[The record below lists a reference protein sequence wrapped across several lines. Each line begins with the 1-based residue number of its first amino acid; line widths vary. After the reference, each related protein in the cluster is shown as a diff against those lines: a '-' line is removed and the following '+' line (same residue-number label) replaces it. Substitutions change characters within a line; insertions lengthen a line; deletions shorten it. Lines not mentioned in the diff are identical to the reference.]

1 MKKVILF
8 LFSLFFFCYSVY
20 ADDFDITGEYVTL
33 YNMNE
38 DTLLYS
44 KNDTKKTSIA
54 SLTKMMTTLVA
65 IEEIDNLDKIVTIKE
80 KDFEGIVGYSKAG
93 FKVGDKVTYRDLL
106 YGIIL
111 PSGADAVNAVVNN
124 TLGYDK
130 FIKKM
135 NETAKKI
142 GMNDTSYANPIGKDD
157 ENNYSTSNDLAKLLK
172 YALKNKTFKTIFT
185 TKNYKTSNGLNLE
198 STVNRYENILN
209 TNEIKGAK
217 SGFTK
222 DAGRCLASI
231 TTLNNVDYL
240 LVVINSS
247 TTSPYNA
254 IKDTITILKGIRDKY
269 EAHHKVKITD
279 EAIKAAVELSSRYI
293 NDRYLPDKAIDL
305 MDEAASKVKLASLT
319 APKEVKKIEEKIGEI
334 VKEKE
339 DAINV
344 QDFEKAAKLRDK
356 EQKEKEK
363 LEKVKLEWEQK
374 NQIKETKVTEE
385 DIAGIVSNWT
395 GVPVVKL
402 TEAEADKLKNLEA
415 ELHKRVI
422 GQDEAIVAVA
432 KAIRRGRVGLKDP
445 NRPIGSFLFLGP
457 TGVGKT
463 ELSKALAESLFG
475 NEDAMIR
482 IDMSEYME
490 GHSVSKLIGSP
501 PGYVG
506 FDDGGQLT
514 EKIRRKPY
522 SVILFD
528 EIEKAHPDVMNMLL
542 QILDDGRLTDAQG
555 RTVNFK
561 NTVIIMTSNIG
572 ARLITDKTTLGFSA
586 VDKKDETQKEY
597 ESIKKDVMGELKKQ
611 FRPEFINRI
620 DEIIVFH
627 KLNNE
632 DIKQIIDIMINQVT
646 KRMQE
651 KGYNL
656 EIEDSVKELI
666 AKKGIDTNYGARPL
680 KRAIQNILEDRVAEE
695 ILDGNIKQNK
705 KAIIKAED
713 DKIVIK

>member
-1 MKKVILF
+1 MKKAVFF

-80 KDFEGIVGYSKAG
+80 RDFEGTVGYSKAG

-142 GMNDTSYANPIGKDD
+142 GMNDTSYANPVGKDD

-172 YALKNKTFKTIFT
+172 YALKNETFKTIFT

-254 IKDTITILKGIRDKY
+254 VKDTITIYDYYNNNYGYKNIINDDTFIKEIPVDFSKEKTYKITGSEDIEKYLKNNTEVTYKYVGSDKVTFNT
-269 EAHHKVKITD
+269 KKGSKLGVVKIYDGDVLLATSNVYL
-279 EAIKAAVELSSRYI
+279 ENNIEYYPIITYIMIGIAVVFVLLI
-293 NDRYLPDKAIDL
+293 
-305 MDEAASKVKLASLT
+305 
-319 APKEVKKIEEKIGEI
+319 VKKI
-334 VKEKE
+334 
-339 DAINV
+339 
-344 QDFEKAAKLRDK
+344 
-356 EQKEKEK
+356 
-363 LEKVKLEWEQK
+363 
-374 NQIKETKVTEE
+374 
-385 DIAGIVSNWT
+385 
-395 GVPVVKL
+395 
-402 TEAEADKLKNLEA
+402 
-415 ELHKRVI
+415 
-422 GQDEAIVAVA
+422 
-432 KAIRRGRVGLKDP
+432 
-445 NRPIGSFLFLGP
+445 
-457 TGVGKT
+457 
-463 ELSKALAESLFG
+463 
-475 NEDAMIR
+475 
-482 IDMSEYME
+482 
-490 GHSVSKLIGSP
+490 
-501 PGYVG
+501 
-506 FDDGGQLT
+506 
-514 EKIRRKPY
+514 
-522 SVILFD
+522 
-528 EIEKAHPDVMNMLL
+528 
-542 QILDDGRLTDAQG
+542 
-555 RTVNFK
+555 
-561 NTVIIMTSNIG
+561 
-572 ARLITDKTTLGFSA
+572 
-586 VDKKDETQKEY
+586 
-597 ESIKKDVMGELKKQ
+597 
-611 FRPEFINRI
+611 
-620 DEIIVFH
+620 
-627 KLNNE
+627 
-632 DIKQIIDIMINQVT
+632 
-646 KRMQE
+646 
-651 KGYNL
+651 
-656 EIEDSVKELI
+656 
-666 AKKGIDTNYGARPL
+666 
-680 KRAIQNILEDRVAEE
+680 
-695 ILDGNIKQNK
+695 NK
-705 KAIIKAED
+705 KKHRRRRR
-713 DKIVIK
+713 

>member
-1 MKKVILF
+1 MKKAVFF

-80 KDFEGIVGYSKAG
+80 RDFEGTVGYSKAG

-142 GMNDTSYANPIGKDD
+142 GMNDTSYANPVGKDD

-254 IKDTITILKGIRDKY
+254 VKDTITIYDYYNNNYGYKNIINDDTFIKEIPVDFSKEKTYKITGSEDIEKYLKNNTEVTYKYVGSDKVTFNT
-269 EAHHKVKITD
+269 KKGSKLGVVKIYDGDVLLATSNVYL
-279 EAIKAAVELSSRYI
+279 ENNIEYYPIITYIMIGIAVIFVLLI
-293 NDRYLPDKAIDL
+293 
-305 MDEAASKVKLASLT
+305 
-319 APKEVKKIEEKIGEI
+319 VKKI
-334 VKEKE
+334 
-339 DAINV
+339 
-344 QDFEKAAKLRDK
+344 
-356 EQKEKEK
+356 
-363 LEKVKLEWEQK
+363 
-374 NQIKETKVTEE
+374 
-385 DIAGIVSNWT
+385 
-395 GVPVVKL
+395 
-402 TEAEADKLKNLEA
+402 
-415 ELHKRVI
+415 
-422 GQDEAIVAVA
+422 
-432 KAIRRGRVGLKDP
+432 
-445 NRPIGSFLFLGP
+445 
-457 TGVGKT
+457 
-463 ELSKALAESLFG
+463 
-475 NEDAMIR
+475 
-482 IDMSEYME
+482 
-490 GHSVSKLIGSP
+490 
-501 PGYVG
+501 
-506 FDDGGQLT
+506 
-514 EKIRRKPY
+514 
-522 SVILFD
+522 
-528 EIEKAHPDVMNMLL
+528 
-542 QILDDGRLTDAQG
+542 
-555 RTVNFK
+555 
-561 NTVIIMTSNIG
+561 
-572 ARLITDKTTLGFSA
+572 
-586 VDKKDETQKEY
+586 
-597 ESIKKDVMGELKKQ
+597 
-611 FRPEFINRI
+611 
-620 DEIIVFH
+620 
-627 KLNNE
+627 
-632 DIKQIIDIMINQVT
+632 
-646 KRMQE
+646 
-651 KGYNL
+651 
-656 EIEDSVKELI
+656 
-666 AKKGIDTNYGARPL
+666 
-680 KRAIQNILEDRVAEE
+680 
-695 ILDGNIKQNK
+695 NK
-705 KAIIKAED
+705 KKHRRRRR
-713 DKIVIK
+713 

>member
-1 MKKVILF
+1 MKKAVFF

-80 KDFEGIVGYSKAG
+80 RDFEGTVGYSKAG

-142 GMNDTSYANPIGKDD
+142 GMNDTSYANPVGKDD

-172 YALKNKTFKTIFT
+172 YALKNETFKTIFT

-254 IKDTITILKGIRDKY
+254 VKDTITIYDYYNNNYGYKNIINDDTFIKEIPVDFSKEKTYKITGSEDIEKYLKNNTEVTYKYVGSDKVTFNT
-269 EAHHKVKITD
+269 KKGSKLGVVKIYDGDVLLATSNVYL
-279 EAIKAAVELSSRYI
+279 ENNIEYYRIITYIMIGIAVIFVLLI
-293 NDRYLPDKAIDL
+293 
-305 MDEAASKVKLASLT
+305 
-319 APKEVKKIEEKIGEI
+319 VKKIK
-334 VKEKE
+334 KK
-339 DAINV
+339 
-344 QDFEKAAKLRDK
+344 K
-356 EQKEKEK
+356 
-363 LEKVKLEWEQK
+363 
-374 NQIKETKVTEE
+374 
-385 DIAGIVSNWT
+385 
-395 GVPVVKL
+395 
-402 TEAEADKLKNLEA
+402 
-415 ELHKRVI
+415 H
-422 GQDEAIVAVA
+422 
-432 KAIRRGRVGLKDP
+432 RR
-445 NRPIGSFLFLGP
+445 
-457 TGVGKT
+457 
-463 ELSKALAESLFG
+463 
-475 NEDAMIR
+475 
-482 IDMSEYME
+482 
-490 GHSVSKLIGSP
+490 
-501 PGYVG
+501 
-506 FDDGGQLT
+506 
-514 EKIRRKPY
+514 RR
-522 SVILFD
+522 
-528 EIEKAHPDVMNMLL
+528 
-542 QILDDGRLTDAQG
+542 R
-555 RTVNFK
+555 
-561 NTVIIMTSNIG
+561 
-572 ARLITDKTTLGFSA
+572 
-586 VDKKDETQKEY
+586 
-597 ESIKKDVMGELKKQ
+597 
-611 FRPEFINRI
+611 
-620 DEIIVFH
+620 
-627 KLNNE
+627 
-632 DIKQIIDIMINQVT
+632 
-646 KRMQE
+646 
-651 KGYNL
+651 
-656 EIEDSVKELI
+656 
-666 AKKGIDTNYGARPL
+666 
-680 KRAIQNILEDRVAEE
+680 
-695 ILDGNIKQNK
+695 
-705 KAIIKAED
+705 
-713 DKIVIK
+713 

>member
-1 MKKVILF
+1 MKKAVFF

-80 KDFEGIVGYSKAG
+80 RDFEGTVGYSKAG

-142 GMNDTSYANPIGKDD
+142 GMNDTSYANPVGKDD

-254 IKDTITILKGIRDKY
+254 VKDTITIYDYYNNNYGYKNIINDDTFIKEIPVDFSKEKTYKITGSEDIEKYLKNNTEVTYKYVGSDKVTFNT
-269 EAHHKVKITD
+269 KKGSKLGVVKIYDGGVLLATSNVYL
-279 EAIKAAVELSSRYI
+279 ENNIEYYPIITYIMIGIAVVFVL
-293 NDRYLPDKAIDL
+293 L
-305 MDEAASKVKLASLT
+305 
-319 APKEVKKIEEKIGEI
+319 I
-334 VKEKE
+334 VK
-339 DAINV
+339 
-344 QDFEKAAKLRDK
+344 
-356 EQKEKEK
+356 
-363 LEKVKLEWEQK
+363 
-374 NQIKETKVTEE
+374 
-385 DIAGIVSNWT
+385 
-395 GVPVVKL
+395 
-402 TEAEADKLKNLEA
+402 
-415 ELHKRVI
+415 
-422 GQDEAIVAVA
+422 
-432 KAIRRGRVGLKDP
+432 
-445 NRPIGSFLFLGP
+445 
-457 TGVGKT
+457 
-463 ELSKALAESLFG
+463 
-475 NEDAMIR
+475 
-482 IDMSEYME
+482 
-490 GHSVSKLIGSP
+490 
-501 PGYVG
+501 
-506 FDDGGQLT
+506 
-514 EKIRRKPY
+514 
-522 SVILFD
+522 
-528 EIEKAHPDVMNMLL
+528 
-542 QILDDGRLTDAQG
+542 
-555 RTVNFK
+555 
-561 NTVIIMTSNIG
+561 
-572 ARLITDKTTLGFSA
+572 
-586 VDKKDETQKEY
+586 
-597 ESIKKDVMGELKKQ
+597 IKKKKH
-611 FRPEFINRI
+611 RR
-620 DEIIVFH
+620 
-627 KLNNE
+627 
-632 DIKQIIDIMINQVT
+632 
-646 KRMQE
+646 R
-651 KGYNL
+651 
-656 EIEDSVKELI
+656 
-666 AKKGIDTNYGARPL
+666 R
-680 KRAIQNILEDRVAEE
+680 R
-695 ILDGNIKQNK
+695 
-705 KAIIKAED
+705 
-713 DKIVIK
+713 

>member
-1 MKKVILF
+1 MKKAVFF

-80 KDFEGIVGYSKAG
+80 RDFEGTVGYSKAG

-142 GMNDTSYANPIGKDD
+142 GMNDTSYANPVGKDD

-254 IKDTITILKGIRDKY
+254 VKDTITIYDYYNNNYGYKNIINDDTFIKEIPVDFSKEKTYKITGSEDIEKYLKNNTEVTYKYVGSDKVTFNT
-269 EAHHKVKITD
+269 KKGSKLGVVKIYDGDVLLATSNVYL
-279 EAIKAAVELSSRYI
+279 ENNIEYYPIITYIMIGIAVVFVL
-293 NDRYLPDKAIDL
+293 L
-305 MDEAASKVKLASLT
+305 
-319 APKEVKKIEEKIGEI
+319 I
-334 VKEKE
+334 VK
-339 DAINV
+339 
-344 QDFEKAAKLRDK
+344 
-356 EQKEKEK
+356 
-363 LEKVKLEWEQK
+363 
-374 NQIKETKVTEE
+374 
-385 DIAGIVSNWT
+385 
-395 GVPVVKL
+395 
-402 TEAEADKLKNLEA
+402 
-415 ELHKRVI
+415 
-422 GQDEAIVAVA
+422 
-432 KAIRRGRVGLKDP
+432 
-445 NRPIGSFLFLGP
+445 
-457 TGVGKT
+457 
-463 ELSKALAESLFG
+463 
-475 NEDAMIR
+475 
-482 IDMSEYME
+482 
-490 GHSVSKLIGSP
+490 
-501 PGYVG
+501 
-506 FDDGGQLT
+506 
-514 EKIRRKPY
+514 
-522 SVILFD
+522 
-528 EIEKAHPDVMNMLL
+528 
-542 QILDDGRLTDAQG
+542 
-555 RTVNFK
+555 
-561 NTVIIMTSNIG
+561 
-572 ARLITDKTTLGFSA
+572 
-586 VDKKDETQKEY
+586 
-597 ESIKKDVMGELKKQ
+597 IKKKKH
-611 FRPEFINRI
+611 RR
-620 DEIIVFH
+620 
-627 KLNNE
+627 
-632 DIKQIIDIMINQVT
+632 
-646 KRMQE
+646 R
-651 KGYNL
+651 
-656 EIEDSVKELI
+656 
-666 AKKGIDTNYGARPL
+666 R
-680 KRAIQNILEDRVAEE
+680 R
-695 ILDGNIKQNK
+695 
-705 KAIIKAED
+705 
-713 DKIVIK
+713 